1 MLVSV
6 AIAAALTYSL
16 AASAVSTTITASSL
30 KRASQPLLQWTP
42 SSTLPQTMPAFQA
55 KIDWDLD
62 NNHTIHT
69 PSSLRAS
76 WWSREGY
83 WYSTNGQ
90 QFGEILR
97 ANDDG
102 IVTPGPTP
110 GTDYLE
116 LLITYVVKLDDGHW
130 AYVRHTGGAIVRQ
143 YQNGIFR
150 VETDS
155 PKYSWLNQV
164 DFIAPGAFN
173 GTEVMTVN
181 HYFPN
186 SYNLPHGL
194 PNSTLPVTRLS
205 GRNIYLFLKSLIVT
219 WSYVGL

>member
-1 MLVSV
+1 MLV
-6 AIAAALTYSL
+6 L
-16 AASAVSTTITASSL
+16 ATFVEVLACGLAVSSAVLNTAPVPL
-30 KRASQPLLQWTP
+30 KRASKPLLRWTP
-42 SSTLPQTMPAFQA
+42 PSNLPQILPAFQA

-69 PSSLRAS
+69 PSGLRAS

-83 WYSTNGQ
+83 WYDADGN

-102 IVTPGPTP
+102 IVTSGSTP

-116 LLITYVVKLDDGHW
+116 LSITYVVQLDDGYW
-130 AYVRHTGGAIVRQ
+130 AYTRHTGGAIVRQ
-143 YQNGIFR
+143 YQNGVVR

-164 DFIAPGAFN
+164 DFVAPGTFN

-186 SYNLPHGL
+186 SQSLPHGL
-194 PNSTLPVTRLS
+194 PASHT
-205 GRNIYLFLKSLIVT
+205 
-219 WSYVGL
+219 